1 MVGQKLLT
9 MGKQANNHTQ
19 TWQKIASRSDMYLKK
34 NREILGSRSW
44 PDIWGKIT
52 TTTKNHEKNEKS
64 QKKE

>member
-1 MVGQKLLT
+1 MVDQKLLT

-19 TWQKIASRSDMYLKK
+19 TWQIIASRSDIYLKT
-34 NREILGSRSW
+34 NRETLRSKSW

-64 QKKE
+64 